1 MAAWE
6 GGRGSGCAVQ
16 PLLTSPIAEDHAG
29 GPSPALRPPLGAQ
42 ECWYG
47 HMHATGAW
55 LLTLLLAQASS
66 RGLGC
71 QRLELVMVGAL
82 PEAGVSLG
90 TPAPKVAPVAWP
102 SLHMCQ
108 RWMARIS
115 P

>member
-29 GPSPALRPPLGAQ
+29 GPSPALCPPLGAQ

-71 QRLELVMVGAL
+71 QCLELVMVGAL